1 MVSDVCQV
9 QHLKLELADGY
20 ITIINTFLTPYAPHL
35 SSLDITFFYQ
45 PEIPVTKNVVLAPLT
60 SSLGGTNRKF
70 NLHAEKH
77 S

>member
-20 ITIINTFLTPYAPHL
+20 ITIINTILTPYAPHL
-35 SSLDITFFYQ
+35 SSL
-45 PEIPVTKNVVLAPLT
+45 E
-60 SSLGGTNRKF
+60 NRKGGASYVF
-70 NLHAEKH
+70 RHA